1 MSEHKGETERNTSI
15 KKQRDSSVLS
25 VSAKCNVTWMLSPF
39 LFVSDNLDTLMSL
52 SSEIDLPAPNSILNV
67 KDSETF
73 QESLLEHGSC
83 GCYYHGI
90 PNISSASARCR
101 YIHLMFLNLIP
112 YSLCILCGLISRM
125 LGH

>member
-25 VSAKCNVTWMLSPF
+25 VSAKCNVTWMFSSF

-67 KDSETF
+67 KDSKTF
-73 QESLLEHGSC
+73 QESLLEHGTC
-83 GCYYHGI
+83 RCYYHGI
-90 PNISSASARCR
+90 PNILSSSARCR
-101 YIHLMFLNLIP
+101 YIHLKFLNLIS
-112 YSLCILCGLISRM
+112 YSS
-125 LGH
+125 